1 MRTNPSHP
9 TTRGADSPRRGPWL
23 LLGLS
28 LTTTVAMAQDPV
40 VDPAKLRAI
49 EQRFAA
55 GEAKAALA
63 DLERLAAANPRAA
76 EPQVLLARLCNIER
90 DFERAELASRRA
102 IRLAPRL
109 ADAYLERAFTLGM
122 TDRGDLAAADF
133 DKAIELAPDNARAR
147 GMRADHAA
155 AQNDLEPARR
165 DYEAALRCDAGYA
178 AAHRGLGVVLHRQGD
193 YQAAVQQFREAMRLQ
208 SAAPD
213 LPFLVADSLWQ
224 CGQLDVAIREVAAV
238 ADGPAGGAFAFYRLG
253 NLHSYAG
260 DHSGAIAALRRVA
273 ELAPASSS
281 RAGAHHR
288 IGCEHLA
295 LGDVEAARAA
305 FTIASKD
312 QVWGPWA
319 QLMAWASW
327 MPGDPARAA
336 QELPKKRPKD
346 AFLQA
351 AVDLARDG
359 TGDRADLT
367 HAGGGGPTSVLLY
380 LSSLR
385 ADAAG
390 RSAEAE
396 VKLLRAVNVGAGDS
410 VQSWLALDRLQRR
423 RPQPLAVGFG
433 CTVQAIDDT
442 TLRLTD
448 VVRYGAAEQQGLRVG
463 DVITNINRGPATLA
477 AWQGQPGHQQVALT
491 THLTLRR
498 GEAAAPFALASGL
511 LPAAEHLAFTPQK
524 LGLPTSIDPS
534 LQADAPAGWRPWAD
548 VHPDQ
553 PPTRTLWHRVG
564 EHSEVYVGKLGGAPA
579 QLFTSWR
586 HMFALGP
593 LDAASYDDLPHLPLL
608 SGDGRWLELTGD
620 YTAMTPEDSRANAR
634 MLVAAV
640 STADG
645 TTFVRLL
652 GPDAEVLA
660 HRAEFLAFCA
670 TLRKA
675 P

>member
-1 MRTNPSHP
+1 MPTNPPHP
-9 TTRGADSPRRGPWL
+9 TARGAASARRGPWF

-28 LTTTVAMAQDPV
+28 LTSTVAMAQDPG

-55 GEAKAALA
+55 GEAKTALA
-63 DLERLAAANPRAA
+63 DLELLAAANPRAA
-76 EPQVLLARLCNIER
+76 EPQVLLARLCNIKR

-102 IRLAPRL
+102 IRLAPKL

-122 TDRGDLAAADF
+122 TDRSDLATADF
-133 DKAIELAPDNARAR
+133 DKAVELAPDNARAL

-155 AQNDLEPARR
+155 AQNALEPARR
-165 DYEAALRCDAGYA
+165 DYEAALRCDASYA
-178 AAHRGLGVVLHRQGD
+178 AAHGGLGVVLHRLGD

-208 SAAPD
+208 SANSD

-224 CGQLDVAIREVAAV
+224 CGQLDVAIREVTAV
-238 ADGPAGGAFAFYRLG
+238 ADGPAIDSRAFFLLG
-253 NLHSYAG
+253 HLRSKAG
-260 DHSGAIAALRRVA
+260 DHSSAIAALQRAA
-273 ELAPASSS
+273 ELPSASSV
-281 RAGAHHR
+281 RAMIHHR

-305 FTIASKD
+305 FTLASKD
-312 QVWGPWA
+312 RFWGPWA

-336 QELPKKRPKD
+336 QELPKKRLED

-359 TGDRADLT
+359 TGDRADLPD
-367 HAGGGGPTSVLLY
+367 AGGGGPTSVLLY

-390 RSAEAE
+390 RSTEAE
-396 VKLLRAVNVGAGDS
+396 VKLLRAVNCAAGDS

-477 AWQGQPGHQQVALT
+477 AWQGQPGHQQLSLT

-498 GEAAAPFALASGL
+498 DGQPAPFALASGL
-511 LPAAEHLAFTPQK
+511 LPAAEHLAFTPQEP
-524 LGLPTSIDPS
+524 GLPTSIDPS
-534 LQADAPAGWRPWAD
+534 LLADAPAGWRPWAS
-548 VHPDQ
+548 VHADQ
-553 PPTRTLWHRVG
+553 PPARTLWHQVG
-564 EHSEVYVGKLGGAPA
+564 EHSEVYVGKLGGAQA

-593 LDAASYDDLPHLPLL
+593 LDAGGFDDLPHLPLL
-608 SGDGRWLELTGD
+608 GGDGRLLELTGD
-620 YTAMTPEDSRANAR
+620 YTAMTPADSRSNAR

-640 STADG
+640 TTAEG
-645 TTFVRLL
+645 TTFVRML
-652 GPDAEVLA
+652 GPDTEVLA